1 MSFILD
7 PKKQGKEMI
16 FSRKTS
22 KRNQPNLMLKSN
34 IVNLTIIHK
43 YLGMILYSKL
53 NFDKHFKSVLKK
65 KKIKLLVYFE
75 TSRVSSLELA

>member
-1 MSFILD
+1 MNFIPD
-7 PKKQGKEMI
+7 PTKQGKEII
-16 FSRKTS
+16 FSWKNS
-22 KRNQPNLMLKSN
+22 KRNQSSLMLKNN

-53 NFDKHFKSVLKK
+53 SFDKHFKSVLKK
-65 KKIKLLVYFE
+65 NKIKLLVYFE